1 MPVIFFLNKLSTMK
15 QLHTKLLTL
24 GFVLAGGLL
33 SAQSFE
39 PFWSEHFSNN
49 IPEGWTNSDASNQN
63 VIWKWCANNTSGC
76 SPVFNGE
83 AEFMSETAAT
93 GYVHVNSDGA
103 GPLPQSHISRLTT
116 SVIDCSGKNNV
127 FIKFQS
133 HLATYT
139 VTPASSALL
148 RVSTD
153 LSNWTNFMAFP
164 DLLLA
169 NEFSPNP
176 YTTILDISS
185 VAANEQTV
193 YLQWQWTGNYEYMW
207 NLDDIELYSQNPTP
221 QFDLVISNFF
231 YPASSFATPAS
242 QIGTDTF
249 GFFILLS
256 NRGLQPMTNV
266 KVKAIVEDLNSSD
279 ILFADSVLL
288 EVVAPGVTDSA
299 VEMPHQY
306 APELPEGEYIIRYL
320 VQADSADL
328 RPDDNNSGSPFIVTG
343 NVFSKENGANTATRP
358 AADVAWTVGNYYVM
372 SSGQFDAYKA
382 MTVEFAF
389 ETDPDELNIAD
400 VRASIAL
407 FKVNDD
413 VPSDFEGFDTQDFP
427 GNSVMWLGFADY
439 EAPDGIADYQLQ
451 QTEIMDFETL
461 QQGVLLEP
469 GGRYF
474 LTASYDEDV
483 RKTNHAF
490 STEFNYFRAVST
502 ITYSDQW
509 YLGGFGDD
517 LSALLRMYISLASTT
532 DEQPLPASALHV
544 FPNPVSDA
552 VNLAVQ
558 FDQPTDATITIADL
572 GGRVISLEDRQGLT
586 TEQITYR
593 LPQLASG
600 MYLARIATREGTRTV
615 KFVVQR

>member
-1 MPVIFFLNKLSTMK
+1 MK
-15 QLHTKLLTL
+15 QLHNKLLTL

-39 PFWSEHFSNN
+39 PFWSERFSNN
-49 IPEGWTNSDASNQN
+49 IPAGWMNMDASGQN
-63 VIWKWCANNTSGC
+63 VVWKWCADNTSGC
-76 SPVFNGE
+76 SPVFSGE
-83 AEFMSETAAT
+83 DDFQAETAAT
-93 GYVHVNSDGA
+93 GYVHVNSDEPGE
-103 GPLPQSHISRLTT
+103 LPQSHISRLTT
-116 SVIDCSGKNNV
+116 SAIDCSGKNSV
-127 FIKFQS
+127 FIRFQS
-133 HLATYT
+133 HIATYT
-139 VTPASSALL
+139 VTPASSGLL

-153 LSNWTNFMAFP
+153 LSNWTTFTAFP

-176 YTTILDISS
+176 YITILDISS
-185 VAANEQTV
+185 VAANKGTV

-207 NLDDIELYSQNPTP
+207 NLDDIELYGQNPTP
-221 QFDLVISNFF
+221 KFDLAISNSF

-242 QIGTDTF
+242 QISTDTF

-256 NRGLQPMTNV
+256 NRGMQPMTNV
-266 KVKAIVEDLNSSD
+266 KVKAIVEDQNSSE

-288 EVVAPGVTDSA
+288 ATIAPGVKDSA
-299 VEMPHQY
+299 VEMPHRY
-306 APELPEGEYIIRYL
+306 TPELPEGEYFIRYS
-320 VQADSADL
+320 VQADSTDF
-328 RPDDNNSGSPFIVTG
+328 RPGDNTSGSPFIVTG
-343 NVFSKENGANTATRP
+343 NIFSKENGATTATRP
-358 AADVAWTVGNYYVM
+358 ADDVVWTVGNYFVM
-372 SSGQFDAYKA
+372 ASGQFDAYKA
-382 MTVEFAF
+382 TTAEFAF

-400 VRASIAL
+400 VKASIAL
-407 FKVNDD
+407 LKVNDD
-413 VPSDFEGFDTQDFP
+413 VPSDFEGFDTQEFP
-427 GNSVMWLGFADY
+427 GNSVMWLGYADY
-439 EAPDGIADYQLQ
+439 EAPDNIVDYQLQ
-451 QTEIMDFETL
+451 QTDILDIETL
-461 QQGVLLEP
+461 EPGVVLEP

-474 LTASYDEDV
+474 LTVSYDEDV

-517 LSALLRMYISLASTT
+517 LAALLRMYISLVSTT
-532 DEQPLPASALHV
+532 DEQPLPASALNV

-572 GGRVISLEDRQGLT
+572 SGRVIMLEDRQGLT
-586 TEQITYR
+586 AEQITYR
-593 LPQLASG
+593 LPQLDSG
-600 MYLARIATREGTRTV
+600 MYLARIAAKEGTRTV